1 VDRLGETTLVEPELT
16 QVNSFIDYATPL
28 LRSQSTGLDARI
40 LLGTL
45 DLEIVKGVLVSAVV
59 RALTTMRRGL
69 RVRSMQYP
77 EVTEQY
83 ADAPDELVY
92 FTPGELA
99 SVSATSGSTGGAFN
113 IRPGAIL

>member
-1 VDRLGETTLVEPELT
+1 
-16 QVNSFIDYATPL
+16 
-28 LRSQSTGLDARI
+28 
-40 LLGTL
+40 
-45 DLEIVKGVLVSAVV
+45 
-59 RALTTMRRGL
+59 
-69 RVRSMQYP
+69 MQYP